1 MAEHDKIPPMGLHPR
16 LVKKLLDSLESD
28 ESFRATFQA
37 SPEQALRSL
46 GYNDPWAC
54 LAFTDGTTLA
64 SPARIKAQRAK
75 LEDSLVSIHGYLSP
89 LIEQESPL

>member
-28 ESFRATFQA
+28 DAFRAAFQA

-54 LAFTDGTTLA
+54 LAFADGATLA
-64 SPARIKAQRAK
+64 SPERIKAQRTK
-75 LEDSLVSIHGYLSP
+75 LEDSLVSVQQYLSP
-89 LIEQESPL
+89 LTEQESPL

>member
-1 MAEHDKIPPMGLHPR
+1 MANEKIPPAGLHPR

-28 ESFRATFQA
+28 EAFRAQFQT

-54 LAFTDGTTLA
+54 LTFAEGTTLA
-64 SPARIKAQRAK
+64 SPERIKAQRAK
-75 LEDSLVSIHGYLSP
+75 LEDSLVSVQQYLSP
-89 LIEQESPL
+89 LIEQESTL